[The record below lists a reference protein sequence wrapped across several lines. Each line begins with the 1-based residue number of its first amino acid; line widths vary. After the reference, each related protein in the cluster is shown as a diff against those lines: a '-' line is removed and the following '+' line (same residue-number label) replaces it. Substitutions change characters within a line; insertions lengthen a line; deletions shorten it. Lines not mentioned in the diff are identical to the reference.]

1 MFEKWEG
8 YRAGSLATLN
18 YQIPSI
24 GLLTCLSHQILVKIH
39 TNIISVFRFVSKI
52 YHNLKAMDRM
62 ARFCFSSFYNILT
75 AKIFIIIV
83 NDNMLLYS
91 GLSWVFWQRS
101 DRLRITSEIMSGAFW
116 SMPDQIVIQCL
127 YLVTLQ
133 SLFPRVCTHFVKTQR
148 FHSKKKRKLPNSC
161 RTLLLTWGFSETR
174 YVISSILHRVFSN
187 KI

>member
-52 YHNLKAMDRM
+52 S
-62 ARFCFSSFYNILT
+62 ARFCFTSFYNILT

-83 NDNMLLYS
+83 NDNTLLYS

-101 DRLRITSEIMSGAFW
+101 GRLRITSEIMSGAFW
-116 SMPDQIVIQCL
+116 SIPDQIVIQCL

-133 SLFPRVCTHFVKTQR
+133 SLFPRVCTHFVKIQR
-148 FHSKKKRKLPNSC
+148 FHSKKKEN
-161 RTLLLTWGFSETR
+161 
-174 YVISSILHRVFSN
+174 YQIRVVLYY
-187 KI
+187 